1 MRRREFITFIA
12 ATLTT
17 YPFTV
22 GAQQNERA
30 RRVAVL
36 IGVEDDAEGQTRL
49 SAFRKGMHDL
59 GWSEGRD
66 MQMEV
71 RFGSG
76 DADRTRAYGAELIR
90 WAPDVILATGSLA
103 VAALKQQTKTIPIVF
118 AQVVDPSIAVL
129 SIALPTLAV
138 TLLGLSV

>member
-1 MRRREFITFIA
+1 MSLPSRRNAQHKDVLDFHRRPLEKPMRRREFITFIG

-22 GAQQNERA
+22 GAQKNERA
-30 RRVAVL
+30 RRVAGL

-49 SAFRKGMHDL
+49 AAFRKGMHDL

-66 MQMEV
+66 IQMEV

-76 DADRTRAYGAELIR
+76 DADAKA
-90 WAPDVILATGSLA
+90 
-103 VAALKQQTKTIPIVF
+103 
-118 AQVVDPSIAVL
+118 
-129 SIALPTLAV
+129 
-138 TLLGLSV
+138 LGLTVSPSLLARADEVIE